1 MIDFIRNKYNL
12 DLEPINE
19 FSEYQN
25 NIMVTDLYQV
35 LMSIKE
41 FQFNDGILQGDVL
54 DLINDLDEQKTGFV
68 NLDEFKTQLDKSIT
82 DNRYNLRLE
91 SKV

>member
-1 MIDFIRNKYNL
+1 VIDFIRNKYNL

-68 NLDEFKTQLDKSIT
+68 NLDEFKTQLD
-82 DNRYNLRLE
+82 
-91 SKV
+91 

>member
-68 NLDEFKTQLDKSIT
+68 NLDEFKTQLD
-82 DNRYNLRLE
+82 
-91 SKV
+91 